1 MTTRTEE
8 IIYKMLTESTGTNMM
23 DSGMANNRH
32 WQQNQL
38 RTLEDFKKDE
48 LVEIDKKYNE
58 ITLNIFP
65 FLNEFLEY
73 DSDQTENLNNYLAW
87 HELENNLNNV
97 MSYFNHELP
106 SHIVQSAYSDSSKH
120 INSYNEDCILSQ
132 TIQVIYS
139 GDLYENDLMGISIH
153 NGADVR
159 GGYTDFKLFN
169 VDVDGLFNF
178 SADSWNHLL
187 EEKEEA

>member
-48 LVEIDKKYNE
+48 LVEIDRKYDE

-73 DSDQTENLNNYLAW
+73 NYEETNKLYKYLLEYNYDFNNSNSVMNYFDE
-87 HELENNLNNV
+87 ELFIE
-97 MSYFNHELP
+97 EE
-106 SHIVQSAYSDSSKH
+106 SKQL
-120 INSYNEDCILSQ
+120 NSYNEDCILSQ
-132 TIQVIYS
+132 TIQLVWT
-139 GDLYENDLMGISIH
+139 GDFPTNDLVALSIH

-169 VDVDGLFNF
+169 ADFDGLLNF
-178 SADSWNHLL
+178 SNDSWSHLL

>member
-8 IIYKMLTESTGTNMM
+8 IIYKMLTESTGVNMM

-48 LVEIDKKYNE
+48 LVTVDRKYNE

-65 FLNEFLEY
+65 FLTECLEY
-73 DSDQTENLNNYLAW
+73 NGNETRDLNAHLLECNRYNEADS
-87 HELENNLNNV
+87 V
-97 MSYFNHELP
+97 MSYFNNELFKDD
-106 SHIVQSAYSDSSKH
+106 SAQQL
-120 INSYNEDCILSQ
+120 NSYNDECLLSQ

-139 GDLYENDLMGISIH
+139 GDLYNNDLMAISIH

>member
-8 IIYKMLTESTGTNMM
+8 IIYKMLTESTGVAMM
-23 DSGMANNRH
+23 DSGGDNNRH

-38 RTLEDFKKDE
+38 RTLEDFKKDD
-48 LVEIDKKYNE
+48 LVTVDRSYDYPE

-65 FLNEFLEY
+65 FLNECLEY
-73 DSDQTENLNNYLAW
+73 NGNETRDLNAHLLECNRYNEADS
-87 HELENNLNNV
+87 V
-97 MSYFNHELP
+97 MSYFNNELFKDDYA
-106 SHIVQSAYSDSSKH
+106 QQL
-120 INSYNEDCILSQ
+120 NSYNDDCLLSQ

-139 GDLYENDLMGISIH
+139 GDLYDNDLMAISIH

-169 VDVDGLFNF
+169 VDVDGLFNY
-178 SADSWNHLL
+178 SPYSWDHLL

>member
-32 WQQNQL
+32 WQRNQL

-48 LVEIDKKYNE
+48 LVTVDRKYNE

-65 FLNEFLEY
+65 FLTECLEY
-73 DSDQTENLNNYLAW
+73 NGNETRDLNAHLLEWNRYNEPDS
-87 HELENNLNNV
+87 V
-97 MSYFNHELP
+97 MSYFNNELFP
-106 SHIVQSAYSDSSKH
+106 DNYAHQL
-120 INSYNEDCILSQ
+120 NSYNDDCLLSQ

-139 GDLYENDLMGISIH
+139 GDLYDNDLMAISIH

-159 GGYTDFKLFN
+159 GGYTGFKLFN
-169 VDVDGLFNF
+169 VDVDGLFNY
-178 SADSWNHLL
+178 SPYSWDHLL